1 VYCALYRIAQ
11 YHFVQNITLLYCT
24 KSDCGVLYYSFALYC
39 SFCSSF
45 SPLPLSPLILIH
57 PPLLPPLTPLL
68 DWFKAGKGPDPV
80 AASLDRDMD
89 AYFNSKAAAAA
100 AGGDVVADATITVDV
115 VAVAAN

>member
-1 VYCALYRIAQ
+1 LYR
-11 YHFVQNITLLYCT
+11 TSLYCI
-24 KSDCGVLYYSFALYC
+24 VLNQTVVFYTILLRCTAPSAL
-39 SFCSSF
+39 
-45 SPLPLSPLILIH
+45 LSPPSLFLHSLQSIPLYSLLSPH
-57 PPLLPPLTPLL
+57 PSSLLLSPLL

>member
-1 VYCALYRIAQ
+1 VVFYTVLLLCTYPSAL
-11 YHFVQNITLLYCT
+11 L
-24 KSDCGVLYYSFALYC
+24 
-39 SFCSSF
+39 
-45 SPLPLSPLILIH
+45 SPPSLSPLTSIP
-57 PPLLPPLTPLL
+57 PPLIFLSPHPSCLLLSLLL

-100 AGGDVVADATITVDV
+100 AAGDIVADATITVDV